1 MKRLFASIT
10 VLTLIL
16 AACSH
21 SGSDENE
28 KNDDSSKK
36 EQKEKKSKTDSKD
49 KSKNHKDKDSTS
61 KSSSNN
67 ELSSSDSQT
76 ENTNTSKQQPQSNQD
91 NSKNKD
97 YVAPYQS
104 NHATQVA
111 RSLSPFNGNE
121 GQALQQLPN
130 FETAL
135 DIAKNEANMFGN
147 SHKKYNDYSL
157 EATNDGFRYV
167 FSFKDDSKDNSYSIV
182 TVNRQGQPTLIDPN
196 YHQ

>member
-1 MKRLFASIT
+1 MNFRRLIHQ
-10 VLTLIL
+10 LKILI
-16 AACSH
+16 H
-21 SGSDENE
+21 QN
-28 KNDDSSKK
+28 SK
-36 EQKEKKSKTDSKD
+36 
-49 KSKNHKDKDSTS
+49 
-61 KSSSNN
+61 
-67 ELSSSDSQT
+67 
-76 ENTNTSKQQPQSNQD
+76 PQSNQD

-147 SHKKYNDYSL
+147 SHKKYNDYPR
-157 EATNDGFRYV
+157 GY
-167 FSFKDDSKDNSYSIV
+167 
-182 TVNRQGQPTLIDPN
+182 
-196 YHQ
+196 

>member
-36 EQKEKKSKTDSKD
+36 EQKEKKSKTDSP
-49 KSKNHKDKDSTS
+49 
-61 KSSSNN
+61 
-67 ELSSSDSQT
+67 T

>member
-49 KSKNHKDKDSTS
+49 KSKIIKIKTVHLNLVVIIMNFRRLIHQLKILIHQN
-61 KSSSNN
+61 SNLN
-67 ELSSSDSQT
+67 LT
-76 ENTNTSKQQPQSNQD
+76 KIIVKIRTMLHLI
-91 NSKNKD
+91 
-97 YVAPYQS
+97 S

-147 SHKKYNDYSL
+147 SHKNIMTTPSRLLMMDLDMYLALKM
-157 EATNDGFRYV
+157 TQ
-167 FSFKDDSKDNSYSIV
+167 KTIV
-182 TVNRQGQPTLIDPN
+182 IR
-196 YHQ
+196 

>member
-1 MKRLFASIT
+1 MCIR
-10 VLTLIL
+10 
-16 AACSH
+16 
-21 SGSDENE
+21 DR
-28 KNDDSSKK
+28 SK
-36 EQKEKKSKTDSKD
+36 SDSKD

-167 FSFKDDSKDNSYSIV
+167 FSFKDASKDNSYSIV